1 MGVRDRNIRK
11 RDLFAIALVIYLIAL
26 LTFTFF
32 PRPIL
37 ESGNPSAIAEY
48 LQTHANFFYKI
59 LYADTHLV
67 VIGNFFML
75 TPFVYLAKLVFPK
88 VKMLKLFL
96 CGVCLSLTI
105 ELSQI
110 FIPGRV
116 SDPVDFLANSVSL
129 LLGIFLVRLLLLRQ
143 PVSHFEVNLMMHLS
157 R

>member
-1 MGVRDRNIRK
+1 MRRK
-11 RDLFAIALVIYLIAL
+11 DLYAITLTIYLIAL

-67 VIGNFFML
+67 VIGNLFML
-75 TPFVYLAKLVFPK
+75 TPFVYLTKMVFPQ
-88 VKMLKLFL
+88 VKLIRLFFG
-96 CGVCLSLTI
+96 GVFISLVI
-105 ELSQI
+105 EFSQL

-116 SDPVDFLANSVSL
+116 SDPIDFLANSLSVL
-129 LLGIFLVRLLLLRQ
+129 FGIFLVRLLQLNR
-143 PVSHFEVNLMMHLS
+143 HK
-157 R
+157 

>member
-1 MGVRDRNIRK
+1 MRVSDTDIRK
-11 RDLFAIALVIYLIAL
+11 RDLFAIVLVIYLLAV

-37 ESGNPSAIAEY
+37 ETGNSSAIAEY
-48 LQTHANFFYKI
+48 LQSHSNFFYKI
-59 LYADTHLV
+59 LYADTHQV
-67 VIGNFFML
+67 AIGNLFML

-88 VKMLKLFL
+88 VKLLKLFL
-96 CGVCLSLTI
+96 FGVFLSFAI

-116 SDPVDFLANSVSL
+116 SDPVDFLANSASV
-129 LLGIFLVRLLLLRQ
+129 LLGIFLVRLLLPKQ
-143 PVSHFEVNLMMHLS
+143 P

>member
-11 RDLFAIALVIYLIAL
+11 RDLFAIVLAIYLLAV

-67 VIGNFFML
+67 AIGNLFML
-75 TPFVYLAKLVFPK
+75 TPFVYLAKLVFPQ
-88 VKMLKLFL
+88 VKLIKLFL
-96 CGVCLSLTI
+96 YGVVLSLVI
-105 ELSQI
+105 EFSQL

-116 SDPVDFLANSVSL
+116 SDPVDFLANSVSV
-129 LLGIFLVRLLLLRQ
+129 LLGIFLVRLLLPKQ
-143 PVSHFEVNLMMHLS
+143 P

>member
-1 MGVRDRNIRK
+1 MRK
-11 RDLFAIALVIYLIAL
+11 RDLFAIALAIYLLAV

-67 VIGNFFML
+67 AIGNLFML
-75 TPFVYLAKLVFPK
+75 TPFVYLAKLVFPQ
-88 VKMLKLFL
+88 VKLLKLFFY
-96 CGVCLSLTI
+96 GVVLSLVI
-105 ELSQI
+105 EFSQL

-116 SDPVDFLANSVSL
+116 SDPVDFLANSVSV
-129 LLGIFLVRLLLLRQ
+129 LLGIFLVRLLLPKQ
-143 PVSHFEVNLMMHLS
+143 P

>member
-1 MGVRDRNIRK
+1 MRRK
-11 RDLFAIALVIYLIAL
+11 DLFAITLTIYLIAL

-67 VIGNFFML
+67 VIGNLFML
-75 TPFVYLAKLVFPK
+75 TPFVYLAKMVFPQ
-88 VKMLKLFL
+88 VKLIRLFFG
-96 CGVCLSLTI
+96 GVFISLVI
-105 ELSQI
+105 EFSQL

-116 SDPVDFLANSVSL
+116 SDPIDFLANSLSVL
-129 LLGIFLVRLLLLRQ
+129 FGIFLVRLLQLKG
-143 PVSHFEVNLMMHLS
+143 HK
-157 R
+157 

>member
-11 RDLFAIALVIYLIAL
+11 RDLFAIALAIYLLAV

-67 VIGNFFML
+67 AIGNLFML
-75 TPFVYLAKLVFPK
+75 TPFVYLAKLVFPQ
-88 VKMLKLFL
+88 VKLLKLFFY
-96 CGVCLSLTI
+96 GVVLSLVI
-105 ELSQI
+105 EFSQL

-116 SDPVDFLANSVSL
+116 SDPVDFLANSVSV
-129 LLGIFLVRLLLLRQ
+129 LLGIFLVRLLLPKQ
-143 PVSHFEVNLMMHLS
+143 P

>member
-11 RDLFAIALVIYLIAL
+11 RDLFAIALAIYLLAV

-67 VIGNFFML
+67 AIGNLFML
-75 TPFVYLAKLVFPK
+75 TPFVYLAKLVFPQ
-88 VKMLKLFL
+88 VKLIKLFL
-96 CGVCLSLTI
+96 FGVFISLAI
-105 ELSQI
+105 ELSQL

-116 SDPVDFLANSVSL
+116 SDPVDFLANSVSV
-129 LLGIFLVRLLLLRQ
+129 LLGIFLVRLLLPKQ
-143 PVSHFEVNLMMHLS
+143 P

>member
-11 RDLFAIALVIYLIAL
+11 RDIVAIALVIYLIAL

-32 PRPIL
+32 PRLIL
-37 ESGNPSAIAEY
+37 ESADPSAIAEY

-67 VIGNFFML
+67 AIGNLFML

-88 VKMLKLFL
+88 VKLIKLFL
-96 CGVCLSLTI
+96 LGVFLSLTI
-105 ELSQI
+105 ELSQL

-116 SDPVDFLANSVSL
+116 SDPVDFLANSASV
-129 LLGIFLVRLLLLRQ
+129 LLGIFLVRLLLPKQ
-143 PVSHFEVNLMMHLS
+143 P

>member
-67 VIGNFFML
+67 AIGNLLML
-75 TPFVYLAKLVFPK
+75 TPFVYLAKLVFPQ
-88 VKMLKLFL
+88 VKLITLFL
-96 CGVCLSLTI
+96 SGVFISLTI
-105 ELSQI
+105 ELSQV

-116 SDPVDFLANSVSL
+116 SDPVDFLANSASV
-129 LLGIFLVRLLLLRQ
+129 LLGIFLVRLLQQNHPR
-143 PVSHFEVNLMMHLS
+143 
-157 R
+157 

>member
-11 RDLFAIALVIYLIAL
+11 RDLFAFALVIYLIAL

-67 VIGNFFML
+67 AIGNLFML

-88 VKMLKLFL
+88 VKLLILFL
-96 CGVCLSLTI
+96 SGVFISLTI
-105 ELSQI
+105 ELSQV

-116 SDPVDFLANSVSL
+116 SDPVDFLANSASV
-129 LLGIFLVRLLLLRQ
+129 LLGIFLVRLLQQNHPR
-143 PVSHFEVNLMMHLS
+143 
-157 R
+157 

>member
-11 RDLFAIALVIYLIAL
+11 RDIVAIALVIYLIAL

-37 ESGNPSAIAEY
+37 ESGDPSAIAEY

-59 LYADTHLV
+59 LYADTQLV
-67 VIGNFFML
+67 AIGNLFML

-88 VKMLKLFL
+88 VKLIKLFL
-96 CGVCLSLTI
+96 LGVFLSLTI
-105 ELSQI
+105 ELSQL

-116 SDPVDFLANSVSL
+116 SDPVDFLANSVSV
-129 LLGIFLVRLLLLRQ
+129 LLGIFLVRLLLPKQ
-143 PVSHFEVNLMMHLS
+143 P

>member
-1 MGVRDRNIRK
+1 VGVRDRNIRK

-67 VIGNFFML
+67 AIGNLFML
-75 TPFVYLAKLVFPK
+75 TPFVYLAKLVFPQ
-88 VKMLKLFL
+88 VKLIKLFL
-96 CGVCLSLTI
+96 FGLFISLAI

-116 SDPVDFLANSVSL
+116 SDPNDFFANSAGI
-129 LLGIFLVRLLLLRQ
+129 LLGIFLVRLLLPKQ
-143 PVSHFEVNLMMHLS
+143 P

>member
-11 RDLFAIALVIYLIAL
+11 RDIVAIALVIYLIAL

-37 ESGNPSAIAEY
+37 ESGDPSAIAEY

-59 LYADTHLV
+59 LYADTQLV
-67 VIGNFFML
+67 AIGNLFML

-88 VKMLKLFL
+88 VKLIKLFL
-96 CGVCLSLTI
+96 LGVFLSLTI
-105 ELSQI
+105 ELSQL

-116 SDPVDFLANSVSL
+116 SDPVDFFANSASV
-129 LLGIFLVRLLLLRQ
+129 LLGIFLVRLLLPKQ
-143 PVSHFEVNLMMHLS
+143 P

>member
-1 MGVRDRNIRK
+1 
-11 RDLFAIALVIYLIAL
+11 LVIYLIAL

-67 VIGNFFML
+67 AIGNLFML

-88 VKMLKLFL
+88 VKLLILFL
-96 CGVCLSLTI
+96 SGVFISLTI
-105 ELSQI
+105 ELSQV

-116 SDPVDFLANSVSL
+116 SDPVDFLANSASV
-129 LLGIFLVRLLLLRQ
+129 LLGIFLVRLLQQNHPR
-143 PVSHFEVNLMMHLS
+143 
-157 R
+157 

>member
-11 RDLFAIALVIYLIAL
+11 RDIVAIALVIYLIAL

-37 ESGNPSAIAEY
+37 ESGDPSAIAEY

-59 LYADTHLV
+59 LYADTQLV
-67 VIGNFFML
+67 AIGNLFML

-88 VKMLKLFL
+88 VKLIKLFL
-96 CGVCLSLTI
+96 LGVFLSLTI
-105 ELSQI
+105 ELSQL

-116 SDPVDFLANSVSL
+116 SDPMDFLANSVSV
-129 LLGIFLVRLLLLRQ
+129 LLGIFLVRLLLPKQ
-143 PVSHFEVNLMMHLS
+143 P

>member
-1 MGVRDRNIRK
+1 VGVRDRNILK

-59 LYADTHLV
+59 LYADTQLV
-67 VIGNFFML
+67 VIGNLFML
-75 TPFVYLAKLVFPK
+75 TPFVYLAKLVFPQ
-88 VKMLKLFL
+88 VKLVKLFL
-96 CGVCLSLTI
+96 YGVVLSLVI
-105 ELSQI
+105 EFSQL

-116 SDPVDFLANSVSL
+116 SDPVDFLANSVSV
-129 LLGIFLVRLLLLRQ
+129 LLGIFLVRLLLPKQ
-143 PVSHFEVNLMMHLS
+143 P

>member
-1 MGVRDRNIRK
+1 MGVKDKNIRR

-37 ESGNPSAIAEY
+37 ESGNPSAIAEN

-67 VIGNFFML
+67 AIGNLFML
-75 TPFVYLAKLVFPK
+75 TPFVYLAKLVFPQ
-88 VKMLKLFL
+88 VKLITLFL
-96 CGVCLSLTI
+96 SGVFISLTI
-105 ELSQI
+105 ELSQL

-116 SDPVDFLANSVSL
+116 SDPVDFLANSASV
-129 LLGIFLVRLLLLRQ
+129 LLGIFLVRLLLPKQ
-143 PVSHFEVNLMMHLS
+143 P

>member
-1 MGVRDRNIRK
+1 MRK
-11 RDLFAIALVIYLIAL
+11 RDLFAIALMIYLLAV

-37 ESGNPSAIAEY
+37 ETGNPSAIAEY

-67 VIGNFFML
+67 AIGNLFML

-88 VKMLKLFL
+88 VKLFKLFL
-96 CGVCLSLTI
+96 YGVVLSLVI
-105 ELSQI
+105 EFSQL

-116 SDPVDFLANSVSL
+116 SDPVDFLANSASV
-129 LLGIFLVRLLLLRQ
+129 LLGIFLVRLLLPKQ
-143 PVSHFEVNLMMHLS
+143 P

>member
-1 MGVRDRNIRK
+1 VGVRDRNIRK
-11 RDLFAIALVIYLIAL
+11 RDLFAIALVIYLLAV

-67 VIGNFFML
+67 AIGNLFML
-75 TPFVYLAKLVFPK
+75 TPFVYLAKLVFPQ
-88 VKMLKLFL
+88 VKLIKLFL
-96 CGVCLSLTI
+96 FGVFISLAI

-116 SDPVDFLANSVSL
+116 SDPVDFLANSASV
-129 LLGIFLVRLLLLRQ
+129 LLGIFLVRLLLPKQ
-143 PVSHFEVNLMMHLS
+143 P

>member
-1 MGVRDRNIRK
+1 MGVKDKNIRK
-11 RDLFAIALVIYLIAL
+11 RDLFAIALVIYLIVL

-37 ESGNPSAIAEY
+37 ESGDPSAIAEY

-67 VIGNFFML
+67 AIGNLFML

-88 VKMLKLFL
+88 VKLIKLFL
-96 CGVCLSLTI
+96 LGVFLSLTI
-105 ELSQI
+105 ELSQL

-116 SDPVDFLANSVSL
+116 SDPVDFLANSVSV
-129 LLGIFLVRLLLLRQ
+129 LLGIFLVRLLLPKQ
-143 PVSHFEVNLMMHLS
+143 P

>member
-1 MGVRDRNIRK
+1 VGVKDKNIRK

-26 LTFTFF
+26 PTFTFF

-67 VIGNFFML
+67 ALGNLFML
-75 TPFVYLAKLVFPK
+75 TPFVYLGKLVFPQ
-88 VKMLKLFL
+88 VKLIKLFL
-96 CGVCLSLTI
+96 FGVFISLTI
-105 ELSQI
+105 ELSQV

-116 SDPVDFLANSVSL
+116 SDPVDFLANSASV
-129 LLGIFLVRLLLLRQ
+129 LLGIFLVRLLQQNHPR
-143 PVSHFEVNLMMHLS
+143 
-157 R
+157 

>member
-11 RDLFAIALVIYLIAL
+11 RDLFAIALVIYLLAV

-37 ESGNPSAIAEY
+37 ETGNSSAIAEY
-48 LQTHANFFYKI
+48 LQSHSNFFYKI

-67 VIGNFFML
+67 AIGNLFML
-75 TPFVYLAKLVFPK
+75 TPFVYLAKLVFPQ
-88 VKMLKLFL
+88 VKLIKLFL
-96 CGVCLSLTI
+96 FGVFISLAI

-116 SDPVDFLANSVSL
+116 SDPNDFFANSAGI
-129 LLGIFLVRLLLLRQ
+129 LLGIFLVRLLLPKQ
-143 PVSHFEVNLMMHLS
+143 P

>member
-1 MGVRDRNIRK
+1 MRK
-11 RDLFAIALVIYLIAL
+11 RDLFAITLTIYLIAL

-67 VIGNFFML
+67 VIGNLFML
-75 TPFVYLAKLVFPK
+75 TPFVYLAKMVFPQ
-88 VKMLKLFL
+88 VKLIRLFFG
-96 CGVCLSLTI
+96 GVFISLVI
-105 ELSQI
+105 EFSQL

-116 SDPVDFLANSVSL
+116 SDPIDFLANSLSVL
-129 LLGIFLVRLLLLRQ
+129 FGIFLVRLLQLKR
-143 PVSHFEVNLMMHLS
+143 HK
-157 R
+157 

>member
-1 MGVRDRNIRK
+1 MGVKDKNIRK

-26 LTFTFF
+26 LIFTFF

-37 ESGNPSAIAEY
+37 ESSNPSAIAEY

-67 VIGNFFML
+67 AIGNLFML
-75 TPFVYLAKLVFPK
+75 TPFVYLAKLVFPQ
-88 VKMLKLFL
+88 VKLIKLFL
-96 CGVCLSLTI
+96 LGVFLSLTI
-105 ELSQI
+105 ELSQL

-116 SDPVDFLANSVSL
+116 SDPVDFLANSASV
-129 LLGIFLVRLLLLRQ
+129 LLGIFLVRLLLPKQ
-143 PVSHFEVNLMMHLS
+143 P

>member
-67 VIGNFFML
+67 AIANLFML
-75 TPFVYLAKLVFPK
+75 TPFVYLAKLVFPQ
-88 VKMLKLFL
+88 VKLIKLFFY
-96 CGVCLSLTI
+96 GVVLSLAI
-105 ELSQI
+105 EFSQL

-116 SDPVDFLANSVSL
+116 SDPVDFLANSASV
-129 LLGIFLVRLLLLRQ
+129 LLGIFLVRLLLPKQ
-143 PVSHFEVNLMMHLS
+143 P